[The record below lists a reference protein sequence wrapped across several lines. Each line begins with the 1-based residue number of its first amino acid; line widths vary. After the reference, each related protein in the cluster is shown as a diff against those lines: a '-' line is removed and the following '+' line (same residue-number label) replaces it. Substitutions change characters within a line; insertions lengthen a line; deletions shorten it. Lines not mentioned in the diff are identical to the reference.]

1 MMERKFN
8 FSAGPGALPIDVLKE
23 AQEEMLCYKDAA
35 ASVME
40 ISHRSPQYSAITE
53 SADSILRELL
63 GIDGSWS
70 ILYLQGGASL
80 QFYQVP
86 LNFLTGQKCAD
97 YLVTGTWAEGA
108 FEQAEKI
115 GDARIAASSVDKNH
129 SYIPSL
135 DSWKIS
141 EGSAYL
147 HVTSN
152 NTIYGTQLQS
162 DPAVSVPMICD
173 ASSDFLSR
181 PIEMEKYGLMYAG
194 AQKNIGPAGV
204 TVVLVKNEFLKRI
217 PDGLPTMLDYRTHA
231 KTLFH
236 TPPVFAV
243 YMVEKVLRWIKRL
256 GGLDAMKTLN
266 DKKAGLLY
274 SKIDRTDFYQGVAR
288 SDSRSNMNVTYRL
301 PSEDLENQFVKQAEA
316 AGLLALKGH
325 RSAGGIRAS
334 IYNACPVEAVEAL
347 VSFMSHFESKNG

>member
-1 MMERKFN
+1 MERKFN
-8 FSAGPGALPIDVLKE
+8 FSAGPGALPLEVLHE

-40 ISHRSPQYSAITE
+40 ISHRSPQYTAITN

-63 GIDGSWS
+63 GIDESWA

-80 QFYQVP
+80 QFYQAP
-86 LNFLTGQKCAD
+86 LNFLSGQKCAD

-108 FEQAEKI
+108 YEQAQMV

-129 SYIPSL
+129 SYIPPVHT
-135 DSWKIS
+135 WNIS

-152 NTIYGTQLQS
+152 NTIYGTQLQN
-162 DPAVSVPMICD
+162 DPTVSVPMICD

-181 PIEMEKYGLMYAG
+181 PIEMDKYGLMYAG

-204 TVVLVKNEFLKRI
+204 TVVLVRQDFLARI
-217 PDGLPTMLDYRTHA
+217 PNGLPKLLDYRTHA
-231 KTLFH
+231 KTLFN

-243 YMVEKVLRWIKRL
+243 YMVEKVLRWIKGL
-256 GGLDAMKTLN
+256 GGLDQMKLLN

-274 SKIDRTDFYQGVAR
+274 NKIDRTDFYRGVANT
-288 SDSRSNMNVTYRL
+288 DSRSNMNVTFRL
-301 PSEDLENQFVKQAEA
+301 PSEDLENQFVKQAES
-316 AGLLALKGH
+316 AGLMSLKGH

-347 VSFMSHFESKNG
+347 VSFMGHFESNNG